1 MKNNEK
7 NKNDD
12 VIFFNKI
19 ILGNRKIKKETK
31 GQKRER
37 IRMRMLTILD
47 SIEKNLRK
55 KQA

>member
-7 NKNDD
+7 DKNDD

-31 GQKRER
+31 DQKREK
-37 IRMRMLTILD
+37 IRLRMLTILQ
-47 SIEKNLRK
+47 SIEKNLK
-55 KQA
+55 KK

>member
-1 MKNNEK
+1 MQENDKE

-31 GQKRER
+31 DQKRER
-37 IRMRMLTILD
+37 IRLRMLTILE

-55 KQA
+55 K

>member
-55 KQA
+55 K